1 MLNPKHSFQV
11 GSLLATTKLLGE
23 HDTLWIDLTMKQ
35 PSGFESTS
43 PGLVIGKHLI
53 VMYAMYKI
61 FKIYVV
67 SFSPHYHKICCAV
80 KYITFPK
87 KLSY

>member
-11 GSLLATTKLLGE
+11 DSLLATTKLLGE

-35 PSGFESTS
+35 PSGFESAS
-43 PGLVIGKHLI
+43 PGLVIDKHLI
-53 VMYAMYKI
+53 AMYAMYKI

-67 SFSPHYHKICCAV
+67 SFSTHYHKICCAV

>member
-43 PGLVIGKHLI
+43 PGCNVCN
-53 VMYAMYKI
+53 V
-61 FKIYVV
+61 
-67 SFSPHYHKICCAV
+67 
-80 KYITFPK
+80 
-87 KLSY
+87 